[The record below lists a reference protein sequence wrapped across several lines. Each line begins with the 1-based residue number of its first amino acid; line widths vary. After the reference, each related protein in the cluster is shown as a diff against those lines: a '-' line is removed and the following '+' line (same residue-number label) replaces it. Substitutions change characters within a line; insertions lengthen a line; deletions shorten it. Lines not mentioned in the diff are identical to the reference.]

1 MATPLRIPDVRSL
14 KQFIDRPVG
23 PSEWV
28 TITKKKIEL
37 FAEATG
43 DHQWIHVDEE
53 RARLES
59 PFGRPVAHGFL
70 TLSLAPML
78 LTELL
83 AVDGVALTI
92 NYGIDKQNPAA
103 DPGARRVAGPDVRI
117 HPLGAR
123 GSGWRRPRDLPHDHR
138 ARRRHAPGL
147 RGRRRPRLR
156 PPQARGVDPQAR
168 LTGPGS
174 PPILVS

>member
-59 PFGRPVAHGFL
+59 PFGQPVAHGFL

-92 NYGIDKQNPAA
+92 NYGIDKIRLQTPVPA
-103 DPGARRVAGPDVRI
+103 GSRVRMTGSIRSVRE
-117 HPLGAR
+117 
-123 GSGWRRPRDLPHDHR
+123 
-138 ARRRHAPGL
+138 APGGAARVIFHMVIEL
-147 RGRRRPRLR
+147 EGATRPACVGDAVLVYV
-156 PPQARGVDPQAR
+156 PHKPEESTPE
-168 LTGPGS
+168 PG
-174 PPILVS
+174 

>member
-59 PFGRPVAHGFL
+59 PFGRLVAHGFL

-92 NYGIDKQNPAA
+92 NYGIDKIRLQTPVPA
-103 DPGARRVAGPDVRI
+103 GSRVRMTGSIRSVRE
-117 HPLGAR
+117 
-123 GSGWRRPRDLPHDHR
+123 
-138 ARRRHAPGL
+138 APGGAARVIFHMVIEL
-147 RGRRRPRLR
+147 EGATRPACVGDAVLVYV
-156 PPQARGVDPQAR
+156 PHK
-168 LTGPGS
+168 PGES
-174 PPILVS
+174 TPEPG